1 MDITAEDDFFRTLTQ
16 ARDKKAPVEVQT
28 RGGQSLKGLVR
39 AVGVEFAV
47 IGPLP
52 GRDFFDAHVRVAD
65 ISAICVQV
73 RGR

>member
-1 MDITAEDDFFRTLTQ
+1 MDIKAEDDFSRTLVQ
-16 ARDKKAPVEVQT
+16 AHEEKAPVEVQT

-39 AVGVEFAV
+39 AVRKEFV
-47 IGPLP
+47 VVGPLP

-65 ISAICVQV
+65 ISAICVPV

>member
-1 MDITAEDDFFRTLTQ
+1 MDIKAEDDFVRTLTQ
-16 ARDKKAPVEVQT
+16 ARDEKAPVEVLT

-39 AVGVEFAV
+39 VAGREFAV
-47 IGPLP
+47 IGPLS

-65 ISAICVQV
+65 VSAICVQV